1 VQGMIL
7 QHQRGP
13 VLFALTQLAYSRH
26 FALLRSLCQLLWFTR
41 LPVRTVGFATDLASQ
56 RF

>member
-1 VQGMIL
+1 MIL